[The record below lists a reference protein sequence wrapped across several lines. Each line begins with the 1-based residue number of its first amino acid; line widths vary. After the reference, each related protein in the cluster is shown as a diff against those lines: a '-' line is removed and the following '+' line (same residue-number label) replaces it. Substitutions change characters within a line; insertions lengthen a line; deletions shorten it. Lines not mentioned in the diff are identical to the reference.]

1 MSRSASSSPLK
12 SPPDARLRQTD
23 LHDLFERQVAKAL
36 VGAAL
41 RGDLEF
47 HRPPRGIARRDRYA
61 DAHEV
66 AKGFALSQKLVF
78 LQLAARNLDFGERF
92 ARLRGNPETVA
103 VQVVAFGDSEFDLDV
118 LLVERA
124 GGNPERLLG
133 LEYALR
139 REELRRRGARR
150 KKHRCEGKI
159 PQHPLPMKL
168 EISSGAENTTCAR
181 SPCIPWPTRTGLPG
195 AGPLGP
201 ESVLKRKLNS
211 QKGSVAPLPV
221 VRSEERRVG
230 KECISRWLSV

>member
-23 LHDLFERQVAKAL
+23 LHDLSERQVATAL
-36 VGAAL
+36 GGAAL
-41 RGDLEF
+41 GGALEF

-78 LQLAARNLDFGERF
+78 LQLAARNLDLGERL

-103 VQVVAFGDSEFDLDV
+103 VQVVAFGDPEFDLDV
-118 LLVERA
+118 VLVERA

-139 REELRRRGARR
+139 REELRRRRARPNG
-150 KKHRCEGKI
+150 KHRCEGKV
-159 PQHPLPMKL
+159 PQHPLRMKL
-168 EISSGAENTTCAR
+168 EISSGAANTTCAR

-195 AGPLGP
+195 AGPFGL

-221 VRSEERRVG
+221 VT
-230 KECISRWLSV
+230 K